1 MVPVSVHDKS
11 DRPGRNQV
19 SGMFASLETNIEDPA
34 ERLKAIAGGEFRCQ
48 AT

>member
-19 SGMFASLETNIEDPA
+19 SGMFSSLETNID
-34 ERLKAIAGGEFRCQ
+34 
-48 AT
+48 ATRPSG